1 MKKTDKTKMEPKKRD
16 IDFLFEIGSLRN
28 VQRAWRQQMGVDVA
42 NNLEHS
48 FRTAFIALVIARME
62 GVADE
67 EKILKMAL
75 MHDLEESRT
84 ADHTRFQ
91 KPYVELHK
99 EKAAKEV
106 FEGTSLEDFYENLFH
121 EYKSMNTIEAQ
132 IVKDADQLDIDFEL
146 KELAER
152 GHQIPAKWSKS
163 RNRIKE
169 ETFYTESAKKL
180 YDLISQTDRSGW
192 YKHIFEPD
200 GF

>member
-1 MKKTDKTKMEPKKRD
+1 MELKKRD

-48 FRTAFIALVIARME
+48 FRTAFIALVLARME
-62 GVADE
+62 EVGNE

-84 ADHTRFQ
+84 ADHTHFQ
-91 KPYVELHK
+91 KPYVELNK
-99 EKAAKEV
+99 KQATKDV
-106 FEGTSLEDFYENLFH
+106 FDGTSLEDFYQELFQ
-121 EYKSMNTIEAQ
+121 EYESMNTIEAK
-132 IVKDADQLDIDFEL
+132 IVKDADRLDIDFEL
-146 KELAER
+146 KELEER
-152 GHQIPAKWSKS
+152 GHQIPAKWAKS

-180 YDLISQTDRSGW
+180 FDLILQTDRSGW